1 MALNKAATEQILHL
15 ELPAGVRLDKFLA
28 AELGEGNQGLSRS
41 QLQRLIEQGQI
52 TGISEKNL
60 KSSFKAKRATAIT
73 ITLPPEKP
81 AEILPFAASIPVL
94 YEDEYLAIVHK
105 PAGMTVHPGAATG
118 NDTLVHALV
127 GQIKKLAPHAE
138 RPGIVHR
145 LDRETEGLMVIAK
158 TDKARAALAGLF
170 ADRQVHKT
178 YQAIVWGS
186 VELPEKIDGFIWRD
200 RRNRKKMKF
209 GYEAPEKG
217 IRAREAQL
225 VFLRQTRY
233 KFGTELEINLITG
246 RTHQI
251 RATCAQLNAPI
262 IGDAIY
268 GDDAGRAK
276 TYKVGREKRDDLSA
290 CGMLLVAK
298 SIEFAH
304 PFKRKKIKFAIEL
317 PARFAEARSLLK

>member
-1 MALNKAATEQILHL
+1 MNKNSKEQILQF
-15 ELPAGVRLDKFLA
+15 ELPEGVRLDKFLT
-28 AELGEGNQGLSRS
+28 AELGEGRHGFSRS
-41 QLQRLIEQGQI
+41 QLQRLIEQGRI
-52 TGISEKNL
+52 SGISEKNL
-60 KSSFKAKRATAIT
+60 KSSFKAKRATPIAIA
-73 ITLPPEKP
+73 LPAEKP
-81 AEILPFAASIPVL
+81 AEILPFAASVPVL

-127 GQIKKLAPHAE
+127 GQIKKLAPHTE

-158 TDKARAALAGLF
+158 TDKARAALAKLF
-170 ADRQVHKT
+170 AERQVHKT

-186 VELPEKIDGFIWRD
+186 VELPEEVDGFIWRD
-200 RRNRKKMKF
+200 RKNRKKMKF
-209 GYEAPEKG
+209 GNEAPDHG
-217 IRAREAQL
+217 IRSREAQL
-225 VFLRQTRY
+225 IFLQQTRY

-251 RATCAQLNAPI
+251 RATCAHLHAPI
-262 IGDAIY
+262 IGDATY

-276 TYKVGREKRDDLSA
+276 TYKVGREKRDELA
-290 CGMLLVAK
+290 GCGMLLVAK